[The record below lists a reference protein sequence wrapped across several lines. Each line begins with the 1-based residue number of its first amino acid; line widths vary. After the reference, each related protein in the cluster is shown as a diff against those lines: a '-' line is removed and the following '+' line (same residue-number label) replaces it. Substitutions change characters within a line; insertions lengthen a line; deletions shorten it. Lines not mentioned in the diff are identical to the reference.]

1 MKKKIIEI
9 IFSIINDMNKE
20 SEDKIEIK
28 SETDT
33 QLYGDG
39 GQLDSIGL
47 INLIVTLEQEIEDE
61 FDTSVTL
68 ADERAL
74 TQKQSP
80 FQTVDSLANY
90 IEVLLNEK

>member
-1 MKKKIIEI
+1 
-9 IFSIINDMNKE
+9 
-20 SEDKIEIK
+20 
-28 SETDT
+28 
-33 QLYGDG
+33 
-39 GQLDSIGL
+39 L

-61 FDTSVTL
+61 FDTPVTL

>member
-1 MKKKIIEI
+1 MKKKIIKI
-9 IFSIINDMNKE
+9 IFSVINDMNKE

-39 GQLDSIGL
+39 GHLDSIGL

-74 TQKQSP
+74 SQKQSP
-80 FQTVDSLANY
+80 FQTVNSLANY
-90 IEVLLNEK
+90 IEGLLNEK